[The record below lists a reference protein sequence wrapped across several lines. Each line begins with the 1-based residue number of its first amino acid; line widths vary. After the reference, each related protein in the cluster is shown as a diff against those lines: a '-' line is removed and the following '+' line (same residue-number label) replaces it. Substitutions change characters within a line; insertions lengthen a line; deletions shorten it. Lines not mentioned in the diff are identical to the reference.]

1 MPQPVLPR
9 QSAHHDHDHGAGH
22 SAHDKRPHHKHDE
35 ANHNHDHDHHS
46 HGSDSERRIVLAL
59 ALTSFFMV
67 IELAGGLLA
76 HSLTLVADAGH
87 MLTDAAGLAMAWAA
101 LHFARRPAD
110 RRRSFGYQRLQV
122 LAAFVNGVALFVI
135 VGWIAIESVQRLFA
149 PSAVNS
155 TLMLIIASIGAVV
168 NLIGFAILRH
178 GDEHD
183 LNMKAAVLHV
193 IGDLLSSLAAIVA
206 SLIIMASGWTPIDPI
221 LSLLVCALIT
231 RSAYAIVKKSTHILM
246 EGAPDWLDVTELRA
260 QLKATIPAIVDI
272 HHVHCWSLAPQQ
284 TLLTMHILLAPNADH
299 TAVMKAANEMLSSRF
314 GIDHATIQ
322 LDVEDCIDVDCAHIA
337 PARRH
342 TG

>member
-1 MPQPVLPR
+1 MMQPLPPR
-9 QSAHHDHDHGAGH
+9 QAAHHDHDHGAGQH
-22 SAHDKRPHHKHDE
+22 AHDHHG
-35 ANHNHDHDHHS
+35 HDHDHHDHS
-46 HGSDSERRIVLAL
+46 HGSDSEKRIVLAL
-59 ALTSFFMV
+59 ALTSVFML
-67 IELAGGLLA
+67 IEFAGGLLA

-122 LAAFVNGVALFVI
+122 LAAFLNGVALFAI
-135 VGWIAIESVQRLFA
+135 VGWIAFESVQRLFA
-149 PSAVNS
+149 PTAVNS
-155 TLMLIIASIGAVV
+155 TLMLIVASIGAVV

-221 LSLLVCALIT
+221 LSLLVCALII
-231 RSAYAIVKKSTHILM
+231 RSAYAIVRKSAHILM
-246 EGAPDWLDVTELRA
+246 EGAPDWLDVNDLRT

-284 TLLTMHILLAPNADH
+284 TMLTMHILLAPAADH
-299 TAVMKAANEMLSSRF
+299 AAVMKAANEMLSSRF

-322 LDVEDCIDVDCAHIA
+322 LDVEDCVDIDCAHMT
-337 PARRH
+337 PARRQL
-342 TG
+342 G